1 MLPKAT
7 KNGTIVKKTGN
18 TEGNVKCLSNA
29 LIRKSMR
36 NKQSAMQ
43 NTRPHQ
49 KNAKTKTR
57 KEMV

>member
-29 LIRKSMR
+29 LIRKSMLEI
-36 NKQSAMQ
+36 NSLLCK
-43 NTRPHQ
+43 H
-49 KNAKTKTR
+49 KTS
-57 KEMV
+57 